1 MLMQVFYFVRE
12 AESREIGLP
21 FSKCACHHLHI
32 SMSSRREPQPTMKKF
47 LAIASLCI
55 ATKVVAFTTSPPIAR
70 IIILSSRAGLHPFS
84 LHGTLRPDA
93 SEAIAEALKKT
104 EELGATSNEAR
115 IAWDIVEEMDSNDSN
130 AALVSSN
137 AIGVE
142 TLSDDYY
149 GKIRSLHYLM
159 EDTNWSMQQMKRLI
173 KEIKSLELK
182 DPSLARLP
190 DGEGGDALKAALSDA
205 KAAVEVHGASSV
217 EATKAWDKLDSCF
230 GSNADGVLELSDE
243 CDIDSKPP
251 SSYRYS
257 AAALKAH
264 HMYNAAIDTELLD
277 EALEALGMLKS
288 LTKFVNIE
296 KRRLDAG
303 VSVDFADPD

>member
-1 MLMQVFYFVRE
+1 
-12 AESREIGLP
+12 
-21 FSKCACHHLHI
+21 
-32 SMSSRREPQPTMKKF
+32 MKMI

-55 ATKVVAFTTSPPIAR
+55 ATKVVAFSTSPPAAR
-70 IIILSSRAGLHPFS
+70 IIVPSRAVLHHFH

-93 SEAIAEALKKT
+93 SEAIAEALKIS

-115 IAWDIVEEMDSNDSN
+115 VAWDNVEEMDSNDSSP
-130 AALVSSN
+130 AFLGSN
-137 AIGVE
+137 TIGVD

-173 KEIKSLELK
+173 KEIKLLDLK

-190 DGEGGDALKAALSDA
+190 DGEGGAALKAALSDA

-217 EATKAWDKLDSCF
+217 EAKKAWDKLDSCF
-230 GSNADGVLELSDE
+230 GSNAEGALEFSDE
-243 CDIDSKPP
+243 CDIDSKP

-264 HMYNAAIDTELLD
+264 HLYNAAIDTELLD
-277 EALEALGMLKS
+277 EALDALGMLKG

-303 VSVDFADPD
+303 VSVDFADSD

>member
-1 MLMQVFYFVRE
+1 
-12 AESREIGLP
+12 
-21 FSKCACHHLHI
+21 
-32 SMSSRREPQPTMKKF
+32 MKI
-47 LAIASLCI
+47 LAIASLCK
-55 ATKVVAFTTSPPIAR
+55 ATVEVAFATRLTTRST
-70 IIILSSRAGLHPFS
+70 IIPKRAVVVNHLQ

-93 SEAIAEALKKT
+93 SEAIAEAMKLS

-115 IAWDIVEEMDSNDSN
+115 VAWDIVEEIDSSDNSPAFIGSN
-130 AALVSSN
+130 V
-137 AIGVE
+137 IGVDA
-142 TLSDDYY
+142 LSEDYY

-173 KEIKSLELK
+173 KEIKMLDLE

-190 DGEGGDALKAALSDA
+190 DGAGGDALKAALSDA
-205 KAAVEVHGASSV
+205 KAAVEVHGASSA

-230 GSNADGVLELSDE
+230 GSNADGVLEFSDE
-243 CDIDSKPP
+243 CDIDSEP

-264 HMYNAAIDTELLD
+264 HLYNAAIDTDLLD
-277 EALEALGMLKS
+277 EALEALGMLKG

-296 KRRLDAG
+296 KRRLDVG
-303 VSVDFADPD
+303 ESVDFADSD